1 MKKMVELAKM
11 LTQFLLMWSLIK
23 KVEENMTITRKE
35 REDF

>member
-11 LTQFLLMWSLIK
+11 LKQFLLMRSLIK
-23 KVEENMTITRKE
+23 KVEENTTITRKE